1 MPDDHYQNRAAL
13 SIDGRFQSISASA
26 RLLSVQEFRN
36 QKSMGLGMK
45 QMTAL
50 AAYGE
55 HVDSLG

>member
-13 SIDGRFQSISASA
+13 SIDGQRQSISASA
-26 RLLSVQEFRN
+26 RLLSVQDFRN

-45 QMTAL
+45 QMTA
-50 AAYGE
+50 AYGE